1 MIPISIAAR
10 EEEGYPTY
18 QVGDTVQIVSTPYSK
33 CPFSWIY
40 EMNEWCGRTVTICS
54 VEYSHSHKQYRYRIK
69 EWTGIMWCVD
79 CFEPIYECPEVDPS
93 EFAAR
98 FAALLT

>member
-1 MIPISIAAR
+1 MAR
-10 EEEGYPTY
+10 EEMEHPTY
-18 QVGDTVQIVSTPYSK
+18 QVGDTVQIVSAPYK
-33 CPFSWIY
+33 QCPFSWIAT
-40 EMNEWCGRTVTICS
+40 MNQWCGHIVTIRG
-54 VEYSHSHKQYRYRIK
+54 VEYSTMYQRYRYLVK
-69 EWTGIMWCVD
+69 EGDRDIVGIVLCVD